1 MEPRRPRSF
10 WKWWDKGPV
19 VLPLERWEREHFIP
33 LRPSQLL
40 AHLKNQAPPDFDWV
54 TFDSNSKRIFE
65 FIRTA
70 YHQHR
75 AYVTERYSAFDPDRD
90 SDEKVWDNPDHRSE
104 APQPFD
110 QQACRDLFHQLG
122 ESLQHANYR
131 RLSPREIRAA
141 SKLVSQWGVRLK
153 IRFSSFRRLEV
164 YGRGDVLTV
173 RSLRSWKWWF
183 RKKEV
188 EIPIYQRLVVIF
200 RTKELQH
207 FSDPY
212 DPDCVHIRIFKNVPK
227 ADIEMMFPGAQVRL
241 TWLDTGKIG
250 IPTLWGIIAMASK
263 LAKSFWIIAL
273 LSAFKL
279 VTWALF
285 LVAFLVAFVF
295 YGIRSILSYGSTKR
309 KYQLNVAR
317 NLYFQN
323 LDTNLGALLR
333 IEEEGENQELC
344 EALLAY
350 YVLLQQA
357 QSLEQDEVDRIAEA
371 VLLQIAGF
379 AIDFD
384 VDDALRDLMAVGL
397 VRYDE
402 HGWACSDP
410 AEVPLSAP
418 S

>member
-1 MEPRRPRSF
+1 MEPPRPRSL

-19 VLPLERWEREHFIP
+19 VMPLERWDREHFIP

-40 AHLKNQAPPDFDWV
+40 AHLKNHAPPGFDWE

-75 AYVTERYSAFDPDRD
+75 AYVTELYSAFDPDRD

-104 APQPFD
+104 TPQPFD
-110 QQACRDLFHQLG
+110 HQACRDLFQQLAD
-122 ESLQHANYR
+122 SLQHANYR

-164 YGRGDVLTV
+164 YGRGDVLTL

-183 RKKEV
+183 RKKQIEV
-188 EIPIYQRLVVIF
+188 PIYQRLVVIF

-207 FSDPY
+207 FNDPY
-212 DPDCVHIRIFKNVPK
+212 DPDRVHIRIFKNVPK

-250 IPTLWGIIAMASK
+250 IPTLWGIVVMASK
-263 LAKSFWIIAL
+263 LAKSFWVVAL
-273 LSAFKL
+273 LGAFKL

-285 LVAFLVAFVF
+285 LIAFLIAFVF
-295 YGIRSILSYGSTKR
+295 YGVRSILSYGSTKR

-333 IEEEGENQELC
+333 IEDEGENQELC

-350 YVLLQQA
+350 YVLLLHA
-357 QSLEQDEVDRIAEA
+357 KSMDQDEVDRIAEA
-371 VLLQIAGF
+371 ILSDIAGF

-384 VDDALRDLMAVGL
+384 VDDALRDLIAVGL
-397 VRYDE
+397 VRFDE
-402 HGWACSDP
+402 RGWGC
-410 AEVPLSAP
+410 AEAVILP
-418 S
+418 